1 MKKITIRRRKNIH
14 PYISDEI
21 LKRFKKYCSSMN
33 LTESSVVEAALQK
46 YFDADSKDFPLLLKR
61 LDRLQRALGR
71 IERDLS
77 MLAEAFSVFVQL
89 WFAHTPKIDEDEK
102 DASKRQAG
110 DRYNQFV
117 DFVAS
122 KLTSGHRFIDDLVQ
136 FDLTDGSD
144 PKEISKTQEAGFSD
158 E

>member
-1 MKKITIRRRKNIH
+1 MNNIRRKNIH
-14 PYISDEI
+14 PYISDEVF
-21 LKRFKKYCSSMN
+21 KRFKKYCASLD
-33 LTESSVVEAALQK
+33 LTESSVAEAALQK
-46 YFDADSKDFPLLLKR
+46 FFDGDNNDFPLLLKR

-71 IERDLS
+71 TERDLS
-77 MLAEAFSVFVQL
+77 MLSEAFSVFVQL
-89 WFAHTPKIDEDEK
+89 WFAHTPKIDESEK

-110 DRYNQFV
+110 DRYNQFI

-136 FDLTDGSD
+136 FDLTDGST
-144 PKEISKTQEAGFSD
+144 PKETSKTSEAGFSD

>member
-21 LKRFKKYCSSMN
+21 YNKFKKYCASLD
-33 LTESSVVEAALQK
+33 LTESSVVEAVLQK
-46 YFDADSKDFPLLLKR
+46 FFDAETKDFPLLLKR
-61 LDRLQRALGR
+61 LDRLQRAIGR
-71 IERDLS
+71 VERDLS
-77 MLAEAFSVFVQL
+77 MVTEAFSVFVQI
-89 WFAHTPKIDEDEK
+89 WFAHTPKIDESER

-117 DFVAS
+117 DYVAS

-136 FDLTDGSD
+136 FDLTEGSGIEES
-144 PKEISKTQEAGFSD
+144 KTTEAEISNG
-158 E
+158 